1 MPPTG
6 FSETEDYLFSGAMVA
21 PLDIQIQA
29 LLYAQER
36 SFFVIPGYSFN
47 QSPNDTRTNF
57 ALSGTRPIYDA
68 LEAAAFQAKTLFP
81 FYNDPLDVKI
91 TIDGAITENYT
102 ASAGDQAAWMAKW
115 GYIPTE
121 YGSTNLHI
129 PDQHIGAQTP
139 KEIAD
144 HIARGLTFTYDP
156 ALPYPYANAN
166 KTDIMGP
173 TAAAETNRQAR
184 AMRYNQ
190 AVYTATGVFQELPAV
205 PMLPVCPGLLYFGPP
220 DSPVVP

>member
-6 FSETEDYLFSGAMVA
+6 FSETEDYLFSGMWFA

-57 ALSGTRPIYDA
+57 ALSSARPIYVPWRRRPF
-68 LEAAAFQAKTLFP
+68 EPKHCSH

-121 YGSTNLHI
+121 YRLHQPTYSGST
-129 PDQHIGAQTP
+129 PWRADA

-144 HIARGLTFTYDP
+144 HIARGLTFT
-156 ALPYPYANAN
+156 
-166 KTDIMGP
+166 
-173 TAAAETNRQAR
+173 
-184 AMRYNQ
+184 
-190 AVYTATGVFQELPAV
+190 
-205 PMLPVCPGLLYFGPP
+205 
-220 DSPVVP
+220 